1 MSKHAV
7 GYESYL
13 HDFKDGSIWLLKDDA
28 LRLGAGYLPVHDDK
42 TMTNKLWAPN
52 EQAELNL
59 RTLLAINDD
68 RLTIERPR
76 THFVE
81 RLGTFDGDGFTYVEA
96 VGFLNWLAQYIT
108 QTQAEEIPFPNEL
121 ARAVKR
127 ANGGASLHHHPTD
140 ETFEDLTLALDGQ
153 FDKPLE
159 ELPEALRQRV
169 VREFFMVRWN
179 AITAD
184 QRRCHAQNLDN
195 RNNPDKE
202 PERHEW
208 QNYFS
213 PLFTRLGEAKKE
225 LARMEATDARTPS
238 EEKLK
243 TSEIKKLQEE
253 IDHIN
258 ESIKAPP
265 SLVPVAG
272 RQSAGPVLIG
282 STYYT
287 ERKGIMAALGVTWN
301 TVKRYM
307 KTGLVVTH
315 NPAGK
320 PQTTQ
325 EEIDRWRASGG
336 PRRKK

>member
-1 MSKHAV
+1 
-7 GYESYL
+7 
-13 HDFKDGSIWLLKDDA
+13 
-28 LRLGAGYLPVHDDK
+28 
-42 TMTNKLWAPN
+42 
-52 EQAELNL
+52 
-59 RTLLAINDD
+59 
-68 RLTIERPR
+68 
-76 THFVE
+76 
-81 RLGTFDGDGFTYVEA
+81 
-96 VGFLNWLAQYIT
+96 
-108 QTQAEEIPFPNEL
+108 
-121 ARAVKR
+121 
-127 ANGGASLHHHPTD
+127 
-140 ETFEDLTLALDGQ
+140 
-153 FDKPLE
+153 
-159 ELPEALRQRV
+159 
-169 VREFFMVRWN
+169 
-179 AITAD
+179 
-184 QRRCHAQNLDN
+184 
-195 RNNPDKE
+195 
-202 PERHEW
+202 
-208 QNYFS
+208 
-213 PLFTRLGEAKKE
+213 
-225 LARMEATDARTPS
+225 MEATDARTPS

-336 PRRKK
+336 PRKK